1 MLRNICLAFM
11 FCILS
16 SVAFADATAILNDSE
31 FADLKKHPGAED
43 VLKHFTDKDQ
53 LYYAVDKLGPDEFV
67 NRFAYNNK
75 EAGLNIYQK
84 VRDDI
89 QKPEPIRSIYDGQAN
104 PEQDP
109 PDEHKNIDIR
119 IVFACVILIV
129 ILFLWF
135 KS

>member
-16 SVAFADATAILNDSE
+16 SVAFADATAILNDPE

-43 VLKHFTDKDQ
+43 ILKNFNNMDELRH
-53 LYYAVDKLGPDEFV
+53 AVYVLGPKEFV
-67 NRFAYNNK
+67 NRFAYHNK
-75 EAGLNIYQK
+75 EAGLDIYQK
-84 VRDDI
+84 VRDDM
-89 QKPEPIRSIYDGQAN
+89 QQPEPIRSIYADRIDSK
-104 PEQDP
+104 QDP

>member
-16 SVAFADATAILNDSE
+16 SVAFADATAILNDPE

-43 VLKHFTDKDQ
+43 ILKNFNNMDELRH
-53 LYYAVDKLGPDEFV
+53 AVYMLGPTEFV
-67 NRFAYNNK
+67 NRFAYHNK
-75 EAGLNIYQK
+75 EAGLDIYQK
-84 VRDDI
+84 VRDDM
-89 QKPEPIRSIYDGQAN
+89 QQPEPIRSIYADQIN
-104 PEQDP
+104 TKQDP

>member
-1 MLRNICLAFM
+1 MLRHICLAFM

>member
-1 MLRNICLAFM
+1 MLRHICLAFM

-16 SVAFADATAILNDSE
+16 SVAFADATAILNEPE

-75 EAGLNIYQK
+75 ETGLNIYQK

>member
-16 SVAFADATAILNDSE
+16 SVAFADATAILNEPE

-53 LYYAVDKLGPDEFV
+53 LYDAVRKLDV
-67 NRFAYNNK
+67 NDFIKRFASHNEK
-75 EAGLNIYQK
+75 AGYNIYTK
-84 VRDDI
+84 VLADMH
-89 QKPEPIRSIYDGQAN
+89 KPEPIRSIYAERITS
-104 PEQDP
+104 EQDS

>member
-16 SVAFADATAILNDSE
+16 SVAFADATAILNDPE

-43 VLKHFTDKDQ
+43 IIKRFHTMDELRH
-53 LYYAVDKLGPDEFV
+53 AVDVLGPDEFV
-67 NRFAYNNK
+67 NRFAYHNK
-75 EAGLNIYQK
+75 EAGLDIYQK
-84 VRDDI
+84 VRNSM
-89 QKPEPIRSIYDGQAN
+89 QQPEPIRSVYDGQAN

>member
-1 MLRNICLAFM
+1 MLRNICLSFM

-16 SVAFADATAILNDSE
+16 SVAFADATAILNEPE

-67 NRFAYNNK
+67 NRFAHYNK
-75 EAGLNIYQK
+75 EAGLDIYQQ
-84 VRDDI
+84 VRNSM
-89 QKPEPIRSIYDGQAN
+89 QQPAPIHSIYDGQVE
-104 PEQDP
+104 PEQEP

>member
-16 SVAFADATAILNDSE
+16 SVAFADATAILNEPE

-53 LYYAVDKLGPDEFV
+53 LYNAVIVLPVDEFIK
-67 NRFAYNNK
+67 RFAYNNI
-75 EAGLNIYQK
+75 EAGLNIYHK
-84 VRDDI
+84 VLADI
-89 QKPEPIRSIYDGQAN
+89 NKPEPIRSIYAERITS
-104 PEQDP
+104 EQDP

-129 ILFLWF
+129 ILFIWF

>member
-16 SVAFADATAILNDSE
+16 SVAFADATAILNDPE

-43 VLKHFTDKDQ
+43 ILKNFRTMDELRH
-53 LYYAVDKLGPDEFV
+53 AVDILGPKEFV
-67 NRFAYNNK
+67 NRFAYYNK
-75 EAGLNIYQK
+75 EAGLDIYQK
-84 VRDDI
+84 VRDDM
-89 QKPEPIRSIYDGQAN
+89 QQPEPIRSIYADRIDSK
-104 PEQDP
+104 QDP

>member
-129 ILFLWF
+129 ILFIWF

>member
-16 SVAFADATAILNDSE
+16 SVAFADATAILNDPE
-31 FADLKKHPGAED
+31 FADLKKHPGSED

-53 LYYAVDKLGPDEFV
+53 LRHAVYMLGPKEFV
-67 NRFAYNNK
+67 NRFAYYNK
-75 EAGLNIYQK
+75 EAGLDIYQK
-84 VRDDI
+84 VRDDM
-89 QKPEPIRSIYDGQAN
+89 QQPEPIRSIYADRIDSK
-104 PEQDP
+104 QDP

>member
-1 MLRNICLAFM
+1 MLRHICLAFM

-16 SVAFADATAILNDSE
+16 SVAFADATAILNEPE

-89 QKPEPIRSIYDGQAN
+89 QKPEPIRSIYAERITS
-104 PEQDP
+104 EQDP

>member
-1 MLRNICLAFM
+1 MLRNICLSFM

-16 SVAFADATAILNDSE
+16 SVAFADAIAILNEPE

-53 LYYAVDKLGPDEFV
+53 LYDAVRKLDV
-67 NRFAYNNK
+67 NDFIKRFASNNEK
-75 EAGLNIYQK
+75 AGLDIYDR
-84 VRDDI
+84 VLADVY
-89 QKPEPIRSIYDGQAN
+89 KPEPIRSIYADRIDSK
-104 PEQDP
+104 QDP